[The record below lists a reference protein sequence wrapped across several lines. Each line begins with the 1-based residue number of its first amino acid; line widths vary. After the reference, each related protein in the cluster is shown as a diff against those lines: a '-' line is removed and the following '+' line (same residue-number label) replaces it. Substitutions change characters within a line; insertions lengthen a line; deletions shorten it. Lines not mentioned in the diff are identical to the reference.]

1 MRVEFE
7 HEAAWRQTVAEK
19 FGPMV
24 TITVLGR
31 RQNRDDLSARVNGM
45 EVGRYNRA
53 DDSPVE
59 GWIEIPEEV

>member
-7 HEAAWRQTVAEK
+7 REAAWRKTVTEK
-19 FGPMV
+19 WPEA

-31 RQNRDDLSARVNGM
+31 RQNRDDLSAQVNGA

-59 GWIEIPEEV
+59 GWIEFPEEA

>member
-7 HEAAWRQTVAEK
+7 HEAAWRQTIAWKWPEATV
-19 FGPMV
+19 
-24 TITVLGR
+24 IVLGR
-31 RQNRDDLSARVNGM
+31 RQNRDDLSASVNGV

-59 GWIEIPEEV
+59 GWIEFLEEA

>member
-7 HEAAWRQTVAEK
+7 REAAWRRAVAWKWPEA
-19 FGPMV
+19 
-24 TITVLGR
+24 TIAVLGR

-59 GWIEIPEEV
+59 GWVEFPGEV